1 MLNNLD
7 NYIFTNILSVIN
19 SIILMFG
26 IYRVGLVSQKLIL
39 KNFFILKKNNDIY
52 FYAFLI
58 GAYLISYLLYILT
71 IANLAN
77 NFIYIIISRLIF
89 LIGVFSLLEF
99 IYSKNLNIKFKK
111 LHHNNYLSSLII
123 ICFIGLL
130 LISLSPITH
139 ADSLAY
145 HLPFSIN
152 IFNTGKF
159 NTELLPMEFKYGS
172 LGEMMII
179 LGLGVKAEQFGVL
192 IQLSSLFALIPL
204 FLNKKKF
211 LNHLLFLIILTT
223 PITIFFISSPKPQLL
238 QCVSTILIFS
248 FLINGLKNFE
258 KKNFYLILGII
269 FFILS
274 INVLVKFSFIISG
287 LILYLYCIFLAYK
300 ERLVGQAIIIS
311 IIVFSITILPSW
323 IHRYYYYET
332 PIFNLFL
339 SPLPVNIYGYDN
351 FHNFLTSG
359 KIDIFTFI
367 NLIIPKSMGKIFT
380 IYGPILFIIFFVK
393 SKSFL
398 KYKNFFI
405 MTLIFWIL
413 HFVAGS
419 GLTRFF
425 YEGFLWTIYL
435 VSISDL
441 RVNKYFNGYK
451 VLINA
456 QIIIVTISIYFAAIS
471 LFPGS
476 INNELRDKIM
486 TKYAYGYSLAKWV
499 NANTD
504 KSSTILTTHRSI
516 SFYSSRTYPTLFLW
530 FVKFDNRKSIL
541 YANYLKDKKIN
552 KIVFFGS
559 ELKYGPF
566 KNCLGKQHAYKKNV
580 GYWVGRNPYN
590 RGGQAYNG
598 WIFDFEHEKLP
609 GCLVR

>member
-26 IYRVGLVSQKLIL
+26 IYRVGLVSQKMIL

-52 FYAFLI
+52 FYAFLV

-71 IANLAN
+71 ISNLAN

-89 LIGVFSLLEF
+89 LIGFFSLLEF
-99 IYSKNLNIKFKK
+99 INSKNLNIKFKK

-145 HLPFSIN
+145 HVPFSIN

-223 PITIFFISSPKPQLL
+223 PITVFFISSPKPQLL

-248 FLINGLKNFE
+248 FLINGFKNFE
-258 KKNFYLILGII
+258 KKKFYLILGII

-300 ERLVGQAIIIS
+300 KRLVGQAIIIS
-311 IIVFSITILPSW
+311 IIIFSITILPSW
-323 IHRYYYYET
+323 IHRYYYFET
-332 PIFNLFL
+332 PVLNLFL
-339 SPLPVNIYGYDN
+339 SPLPINIYGYEN

-359 KIDIFTFI
+359 KINIFT
-367 NLIIPKSMGKIFT
+367 LISLIVPKSMGEIFN
-380 IYGPILFIIFFVK
+380 IYGPILLIIFFVK
-393 SKSFL
+393 SRSFI
-398 KYKNFFI
+398 KYKIFFI
-405 MTLIFWIL
+405 MTLTFWTL
-413 HFVAGS
+413 HFFIGS
-419 GLTRFF
+419 GLSRFY
-425 YEGFLWTIYL
+425 YEGFLWVIYL
-435 VSISDL
+435 ISISEL
-441 RVNKYFNGYK
+441 KVNKYFNTYK
-451 VLINA
+451 ALINV
-456 QIIIVTISIYFAAIS
+456 QIIIVIISIYFAAAS
-471 LFPGS
+471 FFPGS
-476 INNELRDKIM
+476 INKELRDKIM

-504 KSSTILTTHRSI
+504 NNSVILTTHRSV
-516 SFYSSRTYPTLFLW
+516 SFYNEKTYPTLFIW
-530 FVKFDNRKSIL
+530 FVKFDDKKSII

-566 KNCLGKQHAYKKNV
+566 KNCLGKQHAFKEDV
-580 GYWVGRNPYN
+580 GYWVGRNPFN
-590 RGGQAYNG
+590 KGKKADDA
-598 WIFDFEHEKLP
+598 WIYDFKYEMLP
-609 GCLVR
+609 GCLVK

>member
-1 MLNNLD
+1 MLNNFD
-7 NYIFTNILSVIN
+7 NYIFTNILSVLN
-19 SIILMFG
+19 SCVLIFG
-26 IYRVGLVSQKLIL
+26 IYKVGLISQKIFL
-39 KNFFILKKNNDIY
+39 KKFFLLKKNDEIY
-52 FYAFLI
+52 FFAFLI
-58 GAYLISYLLYILT
+58 GAYLTSYLLYILT
-71 IANLAN
+71 ITNLAS

-89 LIGVFSLLEF
+89 LLGIFSICEF
-99 IYSKNLNIKFKK
+99 IYLKNIIIKFKK
-111 LHHNNYLSSLII
+111 LHNNNYQSFLII
-123 ICFIGLL
+123 ACFIGLI
-130 LISLSPITH
+130 LISLSLVTH

-145 HLPFSIN
+145 HIPFSIN
-152 IFNTGKF
+152 IFDTGKF
-159 NTELLPMEFKYGS
+159 DTALLPMEFKYGS
-172 LGEMMII
+172 LGEMMIV
-179 LGLGVKAEQFGVL
+179 LGLGVKAEQFGALV
-192 IQLSSLFALIPL
+192 QLSSLFSLIPL
-204 FLNKKKF
+204 FLKQKKNI
-211 LNHLLFLIILTT
+211 NHLLFLIILTT

-238 QCVSTILIFS
+238 YCVSTILIFS
-248 FLINGLKNFE
+248 FLINDLKNFN
-258 KKNFYLILGII
+258 KNQIYLIFGII

-274 INVLVKFSFIISG
+274 INFLAKFSFIISG
-287 LILYLYCIFLAYK
+287 SILYTYCIWLAYK
-300 ERLVGQAIIIS
+300 KKMVSQIILIS
-311 IIVFSITILPSW
+311 IIILSITILPNW
-323 IHRYYYYET
+323 IHRYYYYGT

-367 NLIIPKSMGKIFT
+367 NLIVPKSMGETFN

-413 HFVAGS
+413 HFIAGS
-419 GLTRFF
+419 GLSRFF
-425 YEGFLWTIYL
+425 YEGFLWTLYL

-451 VLINA
+451 ILINA

-516 SFYSSRTYPTLFLW
+516 SFYSSKTYPTLFLW

-566 KNCLGKQHAYKKNV
+566 KNCLGKQHAYKENV
-580 GYWVGRNPYN
+580 GYWVGRNPFN
-590 RGGQAYNG
+590 RGKKADNG